1 MKLRLPI
8 RSALACGCTCAL
20 LAACSNLPTWVS
32 PSTWFAGTPAK
43 PAYLTRPVGSLCLAE
58 IAAFATERTGR
69 RVTLTASAFANQSDL
84 ELPLAGLPLMPSRPY
99 DAPRSALESET
110 FVLSQDGKACRVS
123 HPRSRESLS
132 LRECDCAPR

>member
-1 MKLRLPI
+1 MNICPPI
-8 RSALACGCTCAL
+8 RLALVCACACAL
-20 LAACSNLPTWVS
+20 LAACSSVPAWVS

-69 RVTLTASAFANQSDL
+69 RVTLTASAFASQSDL
-84 ELPLAGLPLMPSRPY
+84 ELPLAGLPPMPSRAY
-99 DAPRSALESET
+99 DAPRVALESET
-110 FVLSQDGKACRVS
+110 FVLSQDGKTCQVS